1 MRNRGA
7 SASSVYI
14 FMSGATSLFYAIMLP
29 IELVYLVKGVGFSP
43 LQLVLIGTLRQTIG
57 FLLQA
62 PTGILADMYSRRL
75 TIVLGILL
83 VGIGYFLEGFVPVVA
98 IVFAAQVFIGLGVT
112 LKDGAD
118 TAWIADEIGVERA
131 GSVYLRASQVGS
143 LVSLLGIA
151 LSAVLV
157 NMRLNLPLVLSGG
170 LFIVLSIV
178 LALVMPEQHFTPAS
192 REGRSSW
199 QQMDY
204 TLRTGLRIVR
214 LNAVLLA
221 ILSIS
226 VFTGVFSAGF
236 DQLWQYYL
244 LHTFTFP
251 ALGKLTSV
259 TWFSLIEVC
268 IALTNF
274 CGTEIARRSVDTNSH
289 RAVAVALCMVDGLSV
304 VSVVGFALAGQFF
317 LALAAFLLFT
327 TVRGPRIP
335 LEQVWMNQNIA
346 SSTRATIF
354 SLRGQV
360 NAIAQI
366 VGGPLLGL
374 IATLF
379 TTRTALIVAGLI
391 LAPTLL
397 LYVRTMR
404 HTKPLTA
411 HDAI

>member
-1 MRNRGA
+1 MYKRGA
-7 SASSVYI
+7 SAFSVYI
-14 FMSGATSLFYAIMLP
+14 AMSGAVALFYAIMLP

-43 LQLVLIGTLRQTIG
+43 LQLVLIGTVRQTIG

-83 VGIGYFLEGFVPVVA
+83 VGIGYFLEGFVPVVT

-112 LKDGAD
+112 LRDGAD
-118 TAWIADEIGVERA
+118 TAWIADEIGIERA

-157 NMRLNLPLVLSGG
+157 NVRLNLPLMLSGS
-170 LFIVLSIV
+170 LFVMLSIA
-178 LALVMPEQHFTPAS
+178 LALIMPEQHFTPAP

-199 QQMDY
+199 QQMGY

-214 LNAVLLA
+214 WNPVLLA
-221 ILSIS
+221 VLSIS
-226 VFTGVFSAGF
+226 VFTGIFSAGF

-251 ALGKLTSV
+251 ALGKLTSI
-259 TWFSLIEVC
+259 TWFSLIEAC
-268 IALTNF
+268 IAVTNF
-274 CGTEIARRSVDTNSH
+274 CGTEIARRSVNTNSH
-289 RAVAVALCMVDGLSV
+289 RGVAVALCVVDALSV

-327 TVRGPRIP
+327 TVFGPRIP
-335 LEQVWMNQNIA
+335 LEQIWMNQNLT
-346 SSTRATIF
+346 STTRATVF

-360 NAIAQI
+360 NSIAQI
-366 VGGPLLGL
+366 VGGPMLGL

-379 TTRTALIVAGLI
+379 TTRTALVVAALV

-397 LYVRTMR
+397 LYASTMHPAKLLIDR
-404 HTKPLTA
+404 
-411 HDAI
+411 D